1 MQLNDEQHD
10 WLTLTLIPGL
20 GSSNFIKLLARF
32 KTPSRILRASE
43 AELREICGPKLA
55 ERITQYKSVVDVPVQ
70 LQAMKDYDVNFITLN
85 DAAYPARLAEI
96 HDPPLA
102 LFVRGD
108 LREEDQHC
116 VAIVGTR
123 KASAYGL
130 RMAEQL
136 AHDLAARG
144 ITIVSGM
151 ATGIDSAAHEG
162 ALKAGGRTIAI
173 LAGGVDIVFPA
184 ENAALMHKIIQQGAV
199 ISQFPMGMPHEKGLF
214 PYRNR
219 IVSGISMGV
228 VIVEAPPQSGALIT
242 AQLAAEQGR
251 EVFAL
256 PGQVGFANSKG
267 PHSLIREGAK
277 LIESVDDI
285 LLELELPSAMY
296 QQPLE
301 AVAPNPS
308 EKITPELAAKKQ
320 APAAKVAAPT
330 PPNVSAQ
337 EKDVLSVLALE
348 GSFVDEIA
356 MACRITVS
364 EALSSLT
371 MLELKGLVRQF
382 SGKRF
387 APR

>member
-1 MQLNDEQHD
+1 MKLSDEQLE

-20 GSSNFIKLLARF
+20 GSSNFIKLLSRF
-32 KTPSRILRASE
+32 KQPGRILKASE
-43 AELREICGPKLA
+43 SELRELCGPKLA
-55 ERITQYKSVVDVPVQ
+55 ERITQYKSVVDVDAQ
-70 LQAMKDYDVNFITLN
+70 LRAISEYEVDFITLN
-85 DAAYPARLAEI
+85 DAAYPPRLAEI

-102 LFVRGD
+102 LFVRGT

-136 AHDLAARG
+136 GHDLAARG
-144 ITIVSGM
+144 ITVVSGM
-151 ATGIDSAAHEG
+151 ASGIDSAAHEG

-173 LAGGVDIVFPA
+173 LAGGVDIVYPA
-184 ENAALMHKIIQQGAV
+184 ENAALMHKIMQHGAV
-199 ISQFPMGMPHEKGLF
+199 ISQFPMGMPHQKGFF

-219 IVSGISMGV
+219 IVSGISLGV
-228 VIVEAPPQSGALIT
+228 VVIEAPPGSGSLIT

-251 EVFAL
+251 EVYAL
-256 PGQVGFANSKG
+256 PGQVGYANSKG
-267 PHSLIREGAK
+267 PHSLIRDGAK
-277 LIESVDDI
+277 LVESVEDI
-285 LLELELPSAMY
+285 LLELELPTVMY
-296 QQPLE
+296 QQPE
-301 AVAPNPS
+301 ESSQAPEVATVTKTKQSP
-308 EKITPELAAKKQ
+308 TPVAAKIK
-320 APAAKVAAPT
+320 APE
-330 PPNVSAQ
+330 PPNVSTQ
-337 EKDVLSVLALE
+337 EKDVLSVLAPE

-356 MACRITVS
+356 MACRISVS